1 MRTPNLSAAI
11 FRPSRSSYW
20 SQSDRELV
28 TPDGRRFW
36 ESIKPFATG
45 PLFVPP
51 PSPPFWRH

>member
-1 MRTPNLSAAI
+1 MRTLNLSAAI

-20 SQSDRELV
+20 SQSDREPV
-28 TPDGRRFW
+28 TPWDAYK

-45 PLFVPP
+45 PLFVQP

>member
-1 MRTPNLSAAI
+1 MRTVNLSAAML
-11 FRPSRSSYW
+11 RPSRSSYW

-28 TPDGRRFW
+28 TPTDAYK

-45 PLFVPP
+45 PLFVQP